1 MKKKVEKK
9 EEKKKKPDMKDLMRD
24 KKVMGIR
31 EKEGKVKK

>member
-9 EEKKKKPDMKDLMRD
+9 EEKKKMPAMKD
-24 KKVMGIR
+24 KKVMSIR